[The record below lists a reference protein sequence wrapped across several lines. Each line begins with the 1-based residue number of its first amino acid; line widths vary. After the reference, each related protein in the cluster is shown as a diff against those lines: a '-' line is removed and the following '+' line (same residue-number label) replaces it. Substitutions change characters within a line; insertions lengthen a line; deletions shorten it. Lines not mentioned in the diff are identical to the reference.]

1 MIQERRASARK
12 YLLIA
17 VAGIG
22 IAAAALVQPI
32 PQDLRYHMFADT
44 RMLLSIPNFWNVVS
58 NVPFVFAG
66 AAGLL
71 FAGSGLRDGLSP
83 WLRPAYVVFF
93 AGVLMTA
100 FGSVWYHLAP
110 DNRTL
115 VWDRLP
121 MTLAFMGLFTIIIGE
136 HVSAPRARKLLLPLL
151 IAGALSVA
159 YWTMTEALGRGDLR
173 PYALVQ
179 FLPIV
184 LIPLILLMYR
194 SQFDRTAF
202 IWWAV
207 ALYAA
212 SKLLEH
218 YDHSIFALGGV
229 ISGHSLKH
237 IVAAMAPA
245 VLLYGFAARRPVTNP
260 PAQRLKQN
268 VNKAT
273 VGNDV
278 P

>member
-1 MIQERRASARK
+1 MRERRASARD
-12 YLLIA
+12 YLLLA
-17 VAGIG
+17 VAGIA

-71 FAGSGLRDGLSP
+71 FAGRGHRDGLSP
-83 WLRPAYVVFF
+83 WLRPAYIVFF

-100 FGSVWYHLAP
+100 FGSAWYHLAP

-121 MTLAFMGLFTIIIGE
+121 MTLAFMGLFAVIIGE
-136 HVSAPRARKLLLPLL
+136 HVSAPWARKLLLPLL

-159 YWTMTEALGRGDLR
+159 YWTMTESLGRGDLR

-207 ALYAA
+207 AIYAA

-218 YDHSIFALGGV
+218 YDRSIFALSGV

-237 IVAAMAPA
+237 IVAAMVPT
-245 VLLYGFAARRPVTNP
+245 VLLYGFAARRPVANP
-260 PAQRLKQN
+260 ASI
-268 VNKAT
+268 AT
-273 VGNDV
+273 ETKHE
-278 P
+278 

>member
-1 MIQERRASARK
+1 VTQERRAIARD

-17 VAGIG
+17 IAGIA
-22 IAAAALVQPI
+22 IAATILVQPI
-32 PQDLRYHMFADT
+32 AQDLRYHMFADNRT
-44 RMLLSIPNFWNVVS
+44 FLSIPNFWNVVS

-71 FAGSGLRDGLSP
+71 FAGSRPRDGLSSL
-83 WLRPAYVVFF
+83 LRPAYIVSF
-93 AGVLMTA
+93 AGVLMTG
-100 FGSVWYHLAP
+100 FGSAWYHVAP

-121 MTLAFMGLFTIIIGE
+121 MTLAFMGLFTVIIGE
-136 HVSAPRARKLLLPLL
+136 HISAPRARKLLLPLL
-151 IAGALSVA
+151 IAGATSVA
-159 YWTMTEALGRGDLR
+159 YWAMTEARGRGDLR

-179 FLPIV
+179 FLPMV

-194 SQFDRTAF
+194 SRFDRTAF
-202 IWWAV
+202 IWWVV
-207 ALYAA
+207 AIYAA

-218 YDHSIFALGGV
+218 YDHSIFTASGI

-237 IVAAMAPA
+237 IVAAVAPI
-245 VLLYGFAARRPVTNP
+245 VLLYGFAIRRPVAHHAGKP
-260 PAQRLKQN
+260 LERN
-268 VNKAT
+268 VDKAT
-273 VGNDV
+273 VGDDM